1 MENSV
6 GGREGGDGMNCLVV
20 PGVVSAAAAVGGGG
34 KKVWKLCG
42 REDRRNRAQ
51 GKALFSNVRPSIEIF

>member
-34 KKVWKLCG
+34 KKVGKFCG
-42 REDRRNRAQ
+42 REDRRKERHSFQ
-51 GKALFSNVRPSIEIF
+51 T

>member
-20 PGVVSAAAAVGGGG
+20 PGVVSAAVGGGG
-34 KKVWKLCG
+34 KRKSGNSVDG
-42 REDRRNRAQ
+42 RGTKERVSFAYEKRHSFQ
-51 GKALFSNVRPSIEIF
+51 T